1 MNHFLRVG
9 LLLLCFCPLFMYSQ
23 DVLSTLNSMYTT
35 VKGDTWESV
44 AADHGISI
52 NELRDAN
59 PDVSGKKLKKG
70 KLLYIPRASSVRGG
84 DMAGITPSDVT
95 GESSVI
101 RTTIPNLK
109 VGVLLPFEDAKMVEF
124 YRGFLMAADSVRM
137 SGVNLDIYAWDC
149 GYSVSLVEDLQAKLN
164 GMDIV
169 FGPATPTQ
177 IPSVAA
183 HCRELGIR
191 HVLPFHN
198 ELPLQEFPLVY
209 SAIASTPVL
218 FDAAAKGLLDNHT
231 KKNFVIVHSDSADN
245 NGNMLCSSVKQK
257 LLQLNVI
264 PRELDFKGDD
274 FAYESAFNQFRNNV
288 ILLDNSSV
296 GSLNTLLARLKD
308 FRQKHPDYHLSL
320 VGFPEWQQ
328 ESQRLLN
335 DFFAFDTYII
345 SPSFYNAL
353 DSRTKHFQRTYEKN
367 FRTAIAQDNPCYAAL
382 GFDLGYYFL
391 QGISTLG
398 ETFEQMHG
406 SLQQDPYQNRF
417 RFERNALGMGFTNN
431 FVQFIHYTK
440 EHMVELIR

>member
-9 LLLLCFCPLFMYSQ
+9 LLLLCFCPLFIYSQ

-52 NELRDAN
+52 NELREAN
-59 PDVSGKKLKKG
+59 PDVTGKKLKKG
-70 KLLYIPRASSVRGG
+70 KLLFIPKASSVQRG
-84 DMAGITPSDVT
+84 DMAGIPLANVT

-109 VGVLLPFEDAKMVEF
+109 VGVLLPFEDAMMVEF
-124 YRGFLMAADSVRM
+124 YRGFLMAADSVRL

-149 GYSVSLVEDLQAKLN
+149 GYSVSLVEDLQSKLN

-191 HVLPFHN
+191 HVLPFQN
-198 ELPLQEFPLVY
+198 DLLLQEFPLVY
-209 SAIASTPVL
+209 SATASSPVL
-218 FDAAAKGLLDNHT
+218 YDAAVKDLLDNYT
-231 KKNFVIVHSDSADN
+231 KKNFVIVRSGTADS
-245 NGNMLCSSVKQK
+245 GNLLCSSIKQQ
-257 LLQLNVI
+257 LAQLNVI
-264 PRELDFKGDD
+264 PRELKLEGDD

-288 ILLDNSSV
+288 ILLDDSSIR
-296 GSLNTLLARLKD
+296 SLDALLARLKG
-308 FRQKHPDYHLSL
+308 FSQNHPDYHLSL
-320 VGFPEWQQ
+320 VGFPEWQK
-328 ESQRLLN
+328 ESQRLMN

-345 SPSFYNAL
+345 SPYYYNVL
-353 DSRTKHFQRTYEKN
+353 DSRTKHFQSSYEKN
-367 FRTAIAQDNPCYAAL
+367 FHIPIAEDNPCYAAL

-406 SLQQDPYQNRF
+406 SLQQEPYQNRF
-417 RFERNALGMGFTNN
+417 RFGRNDLGMGFTNN
-431 FVQFIHYTK
+431 FVQFIHYTR